1 MLLTYLLGNH
11 SAQTQSENKLR
22 TVAEVR
28 RLQMDQQKHVT
39 KSVTKGKEQPSICF
53 DDVEVL

>member
-1 MLLTYLLGNH
+1 MLPTYLLGNH

-28 RLQMDQQKHVT
+28 RLQMDQQKPVT
-39 KSVTKGKEQPSICF
+39 KSLTKDKEQPSIF
-53 DDVEVL
+53 LDDVEVL

>member
-28 RLQMDQQKHVT
+28 RLQTDQQKHVT
-39 KSVTKGKEQPSICF
+39 KSLTKDKE
-53 DDVEVL
+53 

>member
-39 KSVTKGKEQPSICF
+39 KSLTKDKEQPSVFF